1 MSLLYDEQIIILGS
15 GVIGLTTALV
25 LARRGLRVKVIAREL
40 PSDSTS
46 QDWSSPWAGANWC
59 PFGSDS
65 RVTAWETEGFKRLS
79 ELIPSGLALSL
90 PITRYAAT
98 EAGLHKHWYK
108 NVVPDYRVLPSSDC
122 PPGSVGAS
130 WTSLSVDAPNY
141 LRWVEKQCVALG
153 VTFKRRTV
161 RHISEAAEKDGQIV
175 VNATGLGSR
184 TLGGVE
190 DEAVEPI
197 RGQIVIV
204 RAPQVKTCVMDSSKS
219 DIDPT
224 RSTYIIPR
232 PGPANEVI
240 CGGCYEVG
248 SFERKVDPILSRQIL
263 EKCLAHF
270 PALATK
276 GQGVEGV
283 DVIRHAVGFRPSR
296 RGGPRLEAEEKRAG
310 RKSYTVVHAYGIGPA
325 GYQASWGMAK
335 EVSDII
341 GQIIVRASK
350 QPKRVVREEVAI
362 MAKL

>member
-1 MSLLYDEQIIILGS
+1 
-15 GVIGLTTALV
+15 
-25 LARRGLRVKVIAREL
+25 
-40 PSDSTS
+40 
-46 QDWSSPWAGANWC
+46 
-59 PFGSDS
+59 
-65 RVTAWETEGFKRLS
+65 
-79 ELIPSGLALSL
+79 
-90 PITRYAAT
+90 
-98 EAGLHKHWYK
+98 
-108 NVVPDYRVLPSSDC
+108 
-122 PPGSVGAS
+122 
-130 WTSLSVDAPNY
+130 
-141 LRWVEKQCVALG
+141 
-153 VTFKRRTV
+153 
-161 RHISEAAEKDGQIV
+161 
-175 VNATGLGSR
+175 
-184 TLGGVE
+184 
-190 DEAVEPI
+190 
-197 RGQIVIV
+197 
-204 RAPQVKTCVMDSSKS
+204 MDSSKS

-240 CGGCYEVG
+240 CGGCYEVSQSSSDLIRDVADIKVG